1 MTAPRQDSAK
11 IGIGVCDIATFA
23 TKPSRKGRGH
33 SSKETAKGS
42 AAQNVANVASVASP
56 IPKTT
61 RAARPSRPQTG
72 ARLAVTDGRE
82 TVGYVVEADDHF
94 EARTVAGELAGTYAT
109 LAAASRS
116 FPSGG
121 R

>member
-61 RAARPSRPQTG
+61 RAARPSRPQMG

-82 TVGYVVEADDHF
+82 TVG
-94 EARTVAGELAGTYAT
+94 
-109 LAAASRS
+109 
-116 FPSGG
+116 
-121 R
+121 

>member
-1 MTAPRQDSAK
+1 M
-11 IGIGVCDIATFA
+11 
-23 TKPSRKGRGH
+23 
-33 SSKETAKGS
+33 
-42 AAQNVANVASVASP
+42 
-56 IPKTT
+56 
-61 RAARPSRPQTG
+61 SRPAPLPRALQPQAG
-72 ARLAVTDGRE
+72 ARFSVTDGRE

>member
-1 MTAPRQDSAK
+1 MTAP
-11 IGIGVCDIATFA
+11 
-23 TKPSRKGRGH
+23 
-33 SSKETAKGS
+33 
-42 AAQNVANVASVASP
+42 AARLP
-56 IPKTT
+56 
-61 RAARPSRPQTG
+61 RPSRLQTG

-109 LAAASRS
+109 PAAASRS